1 MMRLAYA
8 IPLALF
14 LFILG
19 LGGYMLT
26 QGRDQA
32 IPSQMVAKP
41 LPDIDLPAAGGDFP
55 GLTRRELIGGGPKLI
70 NFWGSWCVPCKAEAP
85 HLEALKEQ
93 GADIIGIALRDT
105 PEDAGAFLKQYGN
118 PYSRVAIAEVFTI
131 LFGFGGSGVPETY
144 VVDDEGVIRYQH
156 IGDVR
161 ARDVPI
167 LLDQLEKAK

>member
-1 MMRLAYA
+1 MRLAYA
-8 IPLALF
+8 IPLGLF

-19 LGGYMLT
+19 LGGFMLT
-26 QGRDQA
+26 QSRDEA

-41 LPDIDLPAAGGDFP
+41 LPDINLPAAGDSIP
-55 GLTRRELIGGGPKLI
+55 ALTRKDLIGGGPKLI
-70 NFWGSWCVPCKAEAP
+70 NFWGSWCLPCKAEAP

-118 PYSRVAIAEVFTI
+118 PYSRLAIAEDFTI

-144 VVDDEGVIRYQH
+144 VVDSEGVIRYQH

-161 ARDVPI
+161 ESDVPM
-167 LLDQLEKAK
+167 LLKLLEQAK

>member
-1 MMRLAYA
+1 MKLAYG

-26 QGRDQA
+26 QGRDEA

-41 LPDIDLPAAGGDFP
+41 LPDIDLPAAGDGIP
-55 GLTRRELIGGGPKLI
+55 ALTRGDLIGDGPKLI
-70 NFWGSWCVPCKAEAP
+70 NFWGSWCLPCKAEAP

-93 GADIIGIALRDT
+93 GADIVGIALRDT
-105 PEDAGAFLKQYGN
+105 SEDADAFLKQYGN
-118 PYSRVAIAEVFTI
+118 PYSRVAIAEDFTI

-144 VVDDEGVIRYQH
+144 VVDSEGVIRYQH

-161 ARDVPI
+161 ESDVPI
-167 LLDQLEKAK
+167 LLKLLEQAK

>member
-1 MMRLAYA
+1 MRLVYLV
-8 IPLALF
+8 PLALF

-26 QGRDQA
+26 QGRDEA
-32 IPSQMVAKP
+32 IPSQMIAKP
-41 LPDIDLPAAGGDFP
+41 LPQIDLPAAGDSIAA
-55 GLTRRELIGGGPKLI
+55 LSRKDLIGDGPKLI
-70 NFWGSWCVPCKAEAP
+70 NFWGSWCLPCKAEAP
-85 HLEALKEQ
+85 HLETLKEQ

-105 PEDAGAFLKQYGN
+105 PEDAGTFLKQYGN
-118 PYSRVAIAEVFTI
+118 PYSRVAIAQDFTI

-144 VVDDEGVIRYQH
+144 VVDGEGVIRYQH

-161 ARDVPI
+161 ARDVQI